1 MSVIHRYRLDEKTS
15 LVIGKHGIYVVKDIP
30 MFRFTKFIASTLF
43 SGVFALLSLSWNT
56 VTMRIMDNLNAIKYY
71 HLPPWAIISAISL
84 EIILLVATIVFIS
97 LSLLNF
103 DVVEE
108 AVHNKF
114 KLVDRE
120 NVKDVVVE
128 NLRLVNGNVVGDV
141 IMKTKTDKVLTIPN
155 VNSPDVLA
163 SIILNDKVPERDRTN
178 SGVYSLTLFVAAISV
193 IMLGL
198 TVGLTRE
205 DLASPSALAIAIA
218 LIAVM
223 LGMALEFFIMTSRVP
238 RKAVIN

>member
-1 MSVIHRYRLDEKTS
+1 MSVIHRFRLDEKTS

-30 MFRFTKFIASTLF
+30 MFRFIKFIASIFF
-43 SGVFALLSLSWNT
+43 SGLFALLSLSWNT
-56 VTMRIMDNLNAIKYY
+56 DTMNITKFNVNY
-71 HLPPWAIISAISL
+71 HAALWAISL
-84 EIILLVATIVFIS
+84 EIILLVVTIIFIF

-103 DVVEE
+103 DVMNEV
-108 AVHNKF
+108 AHNRF

-128 NLRLVNGNVVGDV
+128 DLRLVNGNVVGDV

-163 SIILNDKVPERDRTN
+163 SIILNDKVSERDRTN
-178 SGVYSLTLFVAAISV
+178 SGVYSFSLMSFVVAMSI
-193 IMLGL
+193 IMVGL

-223 LGMALEFFIMTSRVP
+223 LGMILEFFIMTNRVS

>member
-1 MSVIHRYRLDEKTS
+1 MSVIHRFRLDEKTS

-30 MFRFTKFIASTLF
+30 IFRFIKFILSTLF
-43 SGVFALLSLSWNT
+43 SGLFALLSLSWNT
-56 VTMRIMDNLNAIKYY
+56 DTMNITKFNVNY
-71 HLPPWAIISAISL
+71 HAALWAISL

-108 AVHNKF
+108 AVHNRF

-120 NVKDVVVE
+120 NVKDIVVE

-178 SGVYSLTLFVAAISV
+178 SGLYSLTLFVAAMSV

-218 LIAVM
+218 LVAVM
-223 LGMALEFFIMTSRVP
+223 LGMILEFFIMAGRVP

>member
-1 MSVIHRYRLDEKTS
+1 MSVRFRLDEKTS

-30 MFRFTKFIASTLF
+30 MFRLIKFIASVFF
-43 SGVFALLSLSWNT
+43 SGLFALLSLSWNI
-56 VTMRIMDNLNAIKYY
+56 VTMNITKFNVNMLLKYY
-71 HLPPWAIISAISL
+71 HIPLWAIISAISL
-84 EIILLVATIVFIS
+84 EIILIVATIVFIS
-97 LSLLNF
+97 LSFLYF
-103 DVVEE
+103 DVMKEV
-108 AVHNKF
+108 AHTRF

-141 IMKTKTDKVLTIPN
+141 VMKTKTDKVLTVPN

-163 SIILNDKVPERDRTN
+163 GILNDKVPERTS
-178 SGVYSLTLFVAAISV
+178 SGVYSLSLISFVVAMSV
-193 IMLGL
+193 IMLGSA
-198 TVGLTRE
+198 VGLTRE

-223 LGMALEFFIMTSRVP
+223 LGMILEFFIMTSRTSK
-238 RKAVIN
+238 KAVIN

>member
-1 MSVIHRYRLDEKTS
+1 MSVIHRFRLDEKTS

-30 MFRFTKFIASTLF
+30 MFRFIKFIASIFF
-43 SGVFALLSLSWNT
+43 SGLFALLSLSWNT
-56 VTMRIMDNLNAIKYY
+56 DTMNITKFNVNY
-71 HLPPWAIISAISL
+71 HAALWAISL
-84 EIILLVATIVFIS
+84 EIILLVVTIIFIF

-103 DVVEE
+103 DVMNEV
-108 AVHNKF
+108 AHNRF

-128 NLRLVNGNVVGDV
+128 DLRLVNGNVVGDV

-178 SGVYSLTLFVAAISV
+178 SGVYSFISFVVAMSI
-193 IMLGL
+193 IMVGSA
-198 TVGLTRE
+198 VGLMRQ

-223 LGMALEFFIMTSRVP
+223 LGMILEFFILTSRVS

>member
-1 MSVIHRYRLDEKTS
+1 MGVIHRFRLDEKTS
-15 LVIGKHGIYVVKDIP
+15 LVIGKYGIYVVKDIP
-30 MFRFTKFIASTLF
+30 MFRFTKFILSTLF
-43 SGVFALLSLSWNT
+43 SGLFAFLSLSWNT
-56 VTMRIMDNLNAIKYY
+56 GIMNITKINANY
-71 HLPPWAIISAISL
+71 HVSLLAISL
-84 EIILLVATIVFIS
+84 EIILLVATIVFIF
-97 LSLLNF
+97 LSFLNF

-114 KLVDRE
+114 RLVDRE
-120 NVKDVVVE
+120 NVKDVIVE
-128 NLRLVNGNVVGDV
+128 DLRLVNGNVVGDV

-178 SGVYSLTLFVAAISV
+178 SGVYSLTLFSVAMSV
-193 IMLGL
+193 IMLDL
-198 TVGLTRE
+198 TVGLMRK

>member
-1 MSVIHRYRLDEKTS
+1 MSVIHRFRLDEKTS
-15 LVIGKHGIYVVKDIP
+15 LVIGKHDIYVVKDIP
-30 MFRFTKFIASTLF
+30 MFRFIKFIASIFF
-43 SGVFALLSLSWNT
+43 SGLFALLSLSWNT
-56 VTMRIMDNLNAIKYY
+56 GTMNITKFNVNY
-71 HLPPWAIISAISL
+71 HAPLWAIISAISL
-84 EIILLVATIVFIS
+84 EIISIVATIVFIF
-97 LSLLNF
+97 LSFLNF

-128 NLRLVNGNVVGDV
+128 NLRLVNGNVIGDV

-163 SIILNDKVPERDRTN
+163 SIILNGKVPERDRTN
-178 SGVYSLTLFVAAISV
+178 SGVYSLTLFVAYISI

-205 DLASPSALAIAIA
+205 GLASPSALAIAIA

-223 LGMALEFFIMTSRVP
+223 LGMILEFFIMTSRAS